1 MKTDSPIIIATHQ
14 FIDLLAPMSPD
25 VIGSENLGKLI
36 KMLRVPD
43 LVEVLS

>member
-1 MKTDSPIIIATHQ
+1 MKTDSPMIIATHQ

-25 VIGSENLGKLI
+25 VIGSEDLGKLI
-36 KMLRVPD
+36 KTLRVPD